1 MGQVP
6 ATAWLVV
13 AEMFSFEDLDETYKK
28 MGKDVK
34 KKTWENMGQPL
45 RIGGLTYKKMWKSN
59 WRVSDVEKQL
69 EKQRLPFTETVA
81 PQMISG
87 SDSP

>member
-34 KKTWENMGQPL
+34 KN
-45 RIGGLTYKKMWKSN
+45 IGKYGTTLEN
-59 WRVSDVEKQL
+59 WRVNVQKDVEKQWFPI
-69 EKQRLPFTETVA
+69 Q
-81 PQMISG
+81 
-87 SDSP
+87 

>member
-34 KKTWENMGQPL
+34 KKHGKIWDNP
-45 RIGGLTYKKMWKSN
+45 
-59 WRVSDVEKQL
+59 
-69 EKQRLPFTETVA
+69 
-81 PQMISG
+81 
-87 SDSP
+87 